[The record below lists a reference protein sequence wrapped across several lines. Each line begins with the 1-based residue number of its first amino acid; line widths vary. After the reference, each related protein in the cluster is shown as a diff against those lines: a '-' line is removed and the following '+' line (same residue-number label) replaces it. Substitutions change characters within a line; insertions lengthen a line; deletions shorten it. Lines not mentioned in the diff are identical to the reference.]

1 MATRKCRPPRP
12 RKIYQRDAR
21 RMRLLRTAVH
31 FCECETCRR
40 AVQLLRRFSW
50 AFFKASETT
59 FNTFWRKR
67 PILFA
72 SINHARVLPAKNR
85 GYVHPIL
92 VLATRVEFGVC
103 YLFWST
109 RVRRPVMEHHT
120 ADNTLCVESDRGSP
134 AGRSRGWLVLTMVH
148 RSRPDNGLANR
159 AAQCEPIAGSK
170 RESVSS
176 RKRRWHVLRCRP
188 QVEAPWPTPAPIR

>member
-1 MATRKCRPPRP
+1 M
-12 RKIYQRDAR
+12 
-21 RMRLLRTAVH
+21 
-31 FCECETCRR
+31 
-40 AVQLLRRFSW
+40 QLLRRFSW

-92 VLATRVEFGVC
+92 VLATRVEFGAC

-170 RESVSS
+170 RESDTAAQRVAVNAVSHIGADVFGRIAS
-176 RKRRWHVLRCRP
+176 RRGLRWHRRGRHPRGGRVMDCGVQGGRQR
-188 QVEAPWPTPAPIR
+188 AIAWP